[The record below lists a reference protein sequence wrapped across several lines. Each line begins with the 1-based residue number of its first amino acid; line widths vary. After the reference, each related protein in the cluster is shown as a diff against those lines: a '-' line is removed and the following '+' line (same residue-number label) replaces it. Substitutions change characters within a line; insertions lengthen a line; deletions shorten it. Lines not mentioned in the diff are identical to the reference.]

1 MLADGIRLMAVGM
14 ITVFGF
20 LTVLV
25 AVMAAQAAFFS
36 AFSGRFADE
45 WDAERDAGY
54 PKLEALKEAHAGPG
68 MVAMEQDLRRRLGPD
83 AGKG

>member
-14 ITVFGF
+14 VTVFGF
-20 LTVLV
+20 LTILV

-45 WDAERDAGY
+45 ATGAAPPADDDEV
-54 PKLEALKEAHAGPG
+54 ALAIAIAHA
-68 MVAMEQDLRRRLGPD
+68 RRLEGG
-83 AGKG
+83 ASS

>member
-36 AFSGRFADE
+36 AFLA
-45 WDAERDAGY
+45 
-54 PKLEALKEAHAGPG
+54 ALPFFFFLLNDHHHIFWMYVIINSRAHFF
-68 MVAMEQDLRRRLGPD
+68 QFDFI
-83 AGKG
+83 

>member
-45 WDAERDAGY
+45 AA
-54 PKLEALKEAHAGPG
+54 
-68 MVAMEQDLRRRLGPD
+68 RRLEGG
-83 AGKG
+83 ASS